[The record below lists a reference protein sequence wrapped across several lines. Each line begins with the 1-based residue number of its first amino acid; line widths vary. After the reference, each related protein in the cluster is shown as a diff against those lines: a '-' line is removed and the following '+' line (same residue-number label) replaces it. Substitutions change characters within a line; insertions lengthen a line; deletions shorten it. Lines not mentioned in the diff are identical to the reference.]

1 VVHWFQHNSK
11 PQKDTR
17 RHSDICQRVAV
28 FLFHRMNVLAVVAA
42 SPDLPRLA
50 SSEELARIQEAP
62 GVTMRVV
69 TDATAARMI
78 LWLCENE
85 AQIEE
90 IARGRLDVG
99 FSGDYQ
105 EWHLSRTIAGF

>member
-1 VVHWFQHNSK
+1 
-11 PQKDTR
+11 
-17 RHSDICQRVAV
+17 
-28 FLFHRMNVLAVVAA
+28 M
-42 SPDLPRLA
+42 SPAPRPT
-50 SSEELARIQEAP
+50 ELTI
-62 GVTMRVV
+62 VV
-69 TDATAARMI
+69 TLPGQDQRTITGRVARMI
-78 LWLCENE
+78 AWLCENE